1 MSCLCLAAFLM
12 ASRTWKVHAAA
23 LADADELQWRI
34 PEEVRRDRNH
44 YNSSSSDD
52 DEARGEKITV
62 WRLTQHSDDA
72 RGGEGFSAGVTW
84 GESGFFF

>member
-23 LADADELQWRI
+23 LADADELQRRI

-44 YNSSSSDD
+44 YNSSDD
-52 DEARGEKITV
+52 DEARGEKEQSEDWLSI
-62 WRLTQHSDDA
+62 QMM
-72 RGGEGFSAGVTW
+72 RGAEKGFLQVSLGASQ
-84 GESGFFF
+84 EFF